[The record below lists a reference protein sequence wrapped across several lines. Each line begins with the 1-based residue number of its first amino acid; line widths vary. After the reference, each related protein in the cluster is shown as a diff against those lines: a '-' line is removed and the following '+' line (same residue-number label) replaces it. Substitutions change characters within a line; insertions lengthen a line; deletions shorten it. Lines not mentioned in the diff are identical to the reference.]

1 MKWRGG
7 PIRSRPM
14 CELSV
19 QPGRLRG
26 VRGVALLV
34 AALAALAAVPT
45 GALGATKRAPKGL
58 AFYTPPAR
66 LIAGKPGTIIWSRSV
81 ATPNDLP
88 AAARATLVLYR
99 SVLPNGKP
107 TAISGL
113 VFTPRGHAPKHG
125 WKLIDWAHG
134 TTGIADVC
142 APSRTAGASYVYPQF
157 NVWLKAGY
165 AIAQTDYQGLGTPGV
180 HEYLIGHAEGRSV
193 IDAALAARHLYPG
206 IGRRFVIAGHSQGG
220 QSALFA
226 AAEAA
231 HDAPGLTLAG
241 IAAFAPA
248 SHLATQVKAAAALTK
263 PGGGLSALGGLI
275 VTGAA
280 AASKT
285 IDLKALLTPA
295 AYALVPAVQ
304 RECTEALSKPH
315 SWGGLAPAQIMR
327 PGADASAL
335 YRVLDAENPAL
346 KIAAPVIILQGSD
359 DTTVFPTFTNQLQ
372 GELVAKGDHVTYDVV
387 AGAIHGNVVALG
399 NATFTSWLKQRF
411 G

>member
-1 MKWRGG
+1 
-7 PIRSRPM
+7 M
-14 CELSV
+14 CELFV
-19 QPGRLRG
+19 QHGRLRG
-26 VRGVALLV
+26 VRSIALLV

-45 GALGATKRAPKGL
+45 GALGATKHAPKGL

-66 LIAGKPGTIIWSRSV
+66 LIAGTPGSVIWSRQI
-81 ATPNDLP
+81 ATPKHLP
-88 AAARATLVLYR
+88 AAARARRVLYR

-113 VFTPRGHAPKHG
+113 VFTPRGHAPRHG

-142 APSRTAGASYVYPQF
+142 APSRSAGTSYVYPQF
-157 NVWLKAGY
+157 NAWLKAGY

-193 IDAALAARHLYPG
+193 IDAALAARHLFGG
-206 IGRRFVIAGHSQGG
+206 IGKRYVIAGHSQGG

-231 HDAPGLTLAG
+231 HDAPRLTLAG

-248 SHLATQVKAAAALTK
+248 SHLATQVKAAAALTT

-280 AASKT
+280 AASKA
-285 IDLKALLTPA
+285 INLRALLSPA
-295 AYALVPAVQ
+295 AYKLLPAVQ
-304 RECTEALSKPH
+304 HECTDALSKSN

-327 PGADASAL
+327 PGANATAL

-346 KIAAPVIILQGSD
+346 KISVPVIILQGSAD
-359 DTTVFPTFTNQLQ
+359 SLVFPTFTNQLQ
-372 GELVAKGDHVTYDVV
+372 SELVAKGDRVTYNVV
-387 AGAIHGNVVALG
+387 QGAVHGDVVALG